1 MKIPMLV
8 KSMKMIL
15 RDIID
20 PIITF
25 IGFIYLKFTFLLFFE
40 VLELNIIQIIRDGFY
55 SNKIFFKS
63 KKNNLHCI
71 VF

>member
-1 MKIPMLV
+1 MPKLV

-15 RDIID
+15 RYIID

-25 IGFIYLKFTFLLFFE
+25 IGFSYLKFTFLLFFE
-40 VLELNIIQIIRDGFY
+40 GLELNIIQIIRDGFY

-63 KKNNLHCI
+63 KKK
-71 VF
+71 